1 MILDIDLN
9 MATEVQSSGLILAWI
24 WLLIPAA
31 IALFTVIVIIATDT
45 NEVEGKTLGVL
56 GMKEAGKTQLY
67 KTLQQKSY
75 SSYQGTATNDY
86 DEFIFMYGGKNIKVA
101 AGRDIGG
108 GENYIRDYY
117 KKWIEEKDI
126 IFFVFNADRYIKESS
141 YAQDVKNRMDFIWR
155 NMKNKYGTNEEIKKK
170 LVTIGSHLDKID
182 KSKHNSLIG
191 SFQHD
196 VAGKPYSPMF
206 HENFILANLT
216 EHEKF
221 MKELIDKK
229 IFG

>member
-1 MILDIDLN
+1 MDFSLTSIETGMEPI
-9 MATEVQSSGLILAWI
+9 IAWI
-24 WLLIPAA
+24 WLLIPLTAGLIGIGA
-31 IALFTVIVIIATDT
+31 LIAVITHAT
-45 NEVEGKTLGVL
+45 EVEGKTLGVI
-56 GMKEAGKTQLY
+56 GMREAGKTQLY

-75 SSYQGTATNDY
+75 SSYQGTGTNDY
-86 DEFIFMYGGKNIKVA
+86 EEFTFRYGDRRIKVA

-108 GENYIRDYY
+108 GENYIREYY

-126 IFFVFNADRYIKESS
+126 IFFVFNACRYISEKN

-155 NMKNKYGTNEEIKKK
+155 HMKNKYGSNEEIKKK

-182 KSKHNSLIG
+182 KDKQNSLLR
-191 SFQHD
+191 SFQQD
-196 VAGKPYSPMF
+196 VSGKSYSPMF
-206 HENFILANLT
+206 HENFIVANLT
-216 EHEKF
+216 EHEKL